1 MNSVDSNGN
10 KLSKQQIEYFKN
22 SKVVDANNNLKVM
35 YHGSYEPKFDI
46 FDKKYLGTS
55 TNAKSAKLGFFFTD
69 DRGLASQYARRS
81 ATGNLFEVYL
91 NITKP
96 IIKDFNG
103 ENVNADKE
111 LVNLIN
117 SALCSNND
125 GVIALNLKDGFTVN
139 NQYIVFEPNQ
149 IKSIDNRK
157 PTNHDN
163 INEAVTEAF
172 IKLSEDFNLGYGDYE
187 RPPYNDGAL
196 QRAIDNNTPKEDYY
210 GSVNIDAFCKGYP
223 ACGFVIEDL
232 DNAYDY
238 DGGRSLREWKYYLNK
253 AKFGELPTRVTIYR
267 AVPKSVKDNKI
278 HNGDWVAITYQYAQM
293 HAEGRYTDGYKILRA
308 ETTTDKLWFD
318 GNNICEF
325 GLDDTPI
332 RWK

>member
-103 ENVNADKE
+103 ESVNADKE

-117 SALCSNND
+117 SALYNNND

-172 IKLSEDFNLGYGDYE
+172 IKLSEDFNLEYGDYE
-187 RPPYNDGAL
+187 RPPYNDGDL
-196 QRAIDNNTPKEDYY
+196 QRAIDNNVPKEDYY
-210 GSVNIDAFCKGYP
+210 GSVNIDAFCKGWP
-223 ACGFVIEDL
+223 AGGCVWEDVE
-232 DNAYDY
+232 NAYDY
-238 DGGRSLREWKYYLNK
+238 DGGESKYVWRSIKNFKEISDR
-253 AKFGELPTRVTIYR
+253 
-267 AVPKSVKDNKI
+267 PKSVRIYRTVPNNVKDEKI
-278 HNGDWVAITYQYAQM
+278 HNGDWVTLSKRYAQE
-293 HAEGRYTDGYKILRA
+293 HGDLRYTNNYHILTDI
-308 ETTTDKLWFD
+308 TTTDKLWWCGD
-318 GNNICEF
+318 HICEF

-332 RWK
+332 KWK